1 MTIEEQAQ
9 ILSEAVAETRAARH
23 HYQGDINEEERRM
36 KTEDEGKSSGVA
48 KAGLTTGI
56 IGTALGALAGG
67 GNGAY
72 DKRWRDKNSGS
83 HQRSGSARPEECW
96 RSGIRHDG
104 KAVLRGGVGL

>member
-23 HYQGDINEEERRM
+23 HYQGDIKEEERRM

-56 IGTALGALAGG
+56 I
-67 GNGAY
+67 
-72 DKRWRDKNSGS
+72 
-83 HQRSGSARPEECW
+83 
-96 RSGIRHDG
+96 
-104 KAVLRGGVGL
+104 